1 MKRSSPLLLVLVW
14 LLIVLGASAVTWF
27 VIDSTGRDLF
37 TRAEPTKPS
46 VGGVTVTS
54 PANPSP
60 VGGSPRTEV
69 RNWQGL
75 AGTVA
80 ASCQRS
86 RIALRAASPSDGW
99 SIEVDRRG
107 PREVRVEF
115 ETGAEDDRR
124 TRVRGRCSGGVPVFA
139 VDSD

>member
-1 MKRSSPLLLVLVW
+1 M
-14 LLIVLGASAVTWF
+14 TWF

-37 TRAEPTKPS
+37 TAAEPTKPS

-54 PANPSP
+54 PAKPS
-60 VGGSPRTEV
+60 VGGGSPRTEV

-80 ASCQRS
+80 AACEGS
-86 RIALRAASPSDGW
+86 RIALRAASPTDGW

-115 ETGAEDDRR
+115 ETGTEDERR
-124 TRVRGRCSGGVPVFA
+124 TSVRGRCSGGVPVFV
-139 VDSD
+139 VDND